1 MAWNMML
8 MVWRNK
14 YAAITSVISSG
25 QTVDGLVVSSGM
37 SIRVHDVLNSA
48 NVNFS
53 GTVYVLSGGTANN
66 IMVNSGNWACGLKV
80 YDGGQINN
88 TTLNSGGELVVF
100 SGGTAS
106 NTTVNKIGSLSVSSG
121 GMANN
126 TTVNGGG
133 YIDVFRDGTADG
145 TTVNSR
151 GTIFIHSGGTASEII
166 ISSGGS
172 VFFTIASDTYIQG
185 ISNGSTFEIKTP
197 YYSLTYQDGENSVKV
212 SGVAAENISPKF
224 GDDGSEQYG

>member
-53 GTVYVLSGGTANN
+53 GAVYVLSGGTANN

-185 ISNGSTFEIKTP
+185 NSNGSTFEIKTP

>member
-1 MAWNMML
+1 M
-8 MVWRNK
+8 
-14 YAAITSVISSG
+14 
-25 QTVDGLVVSSGM
+25 
-37 SIRVHDVLNSA
+37 
-48 NVNFS
+48 
-53 GTVYVLSGGTANN
+53 
-66 IMVNSGNWACGLKV
+66 
-80 YDGGQINN
+80 
-88 TTLNSGGELVVF
+88 
-100 SGGTAS
+100 
-106 NTTVNKIGSLSVSSG
+106 
-121 GMANN
+121 
-126 TTVNGGG
+126 NGGG
-133 YIDVFRDGTADG
+133 YIDVFRDGMADG
-145 TTVNSR
+145 TTENSG

>member
-14 YAAITSVISSG
+14 YAAITSVISCG
-25 QTVDGLVVSSGM
+25 PTVDGLVVSSGM

-53 GTVYVLSGGTANN
+53 GAVYVLSGGTANN

-185 ISNGSTFEIKTP
+185 NSNGSTFEIKTP